1 MLMADC
7 TERLHLQLFPM
18 QLSRV
23 GRILEHALHKKF
35 LTLGEVLSVHTNF
48 QTLLITP
55 AIEWSHSTDLGVSAP
70 PPNADLAVN
79 LYDLFSFHIS
89 TSLAVVLVEGTC
101 SGGVRISIQWSKIRS
116 Q

>member
-1 MLMADC
+1 MTHRFSMLMADC

-23 GRILEHALHKKF
+23 GRIIEHALHKKF
-35 LTLGEVLSVHTNF
+35 LSLGEVLSVHTNF

-70 PPNADLAVN
+70 PPNRDGNFAPPRLTRPSP
-79 LYDLFSFHIS
+79 LRP
-89 TSLAVVLVEGTC
+89 
-101 SGGVRISIQWSKIRS
+101 VRIFPALQR
-116 Q
+116 

>member
-1 MLMADC
+1 
-7 TERLHLQLFPM
+7 M

-70 PPNADLAVN
+70 PPNRDGNFAPPRPAPLDPPFPASSRAD
-79 LYDLFSFHIS
+79 FSRPAKVMGRGWGKILDPHH
-89 TSLAVVLVEGTC
+89 GT
-101 SGGVRISIQWSKIRS
+101 GRGWVYTF
-116 Q
+116 

>member
-55 AIEWSHSTDLGVSAP
+55 AIEWSHSTDLGVYAP
-70 PPNADLAVN
+70 PPNRDGNFAPSRLTRPSP
-79 LYDLFSFHIS
+79 FRP
-89 TSLAVVLVEGTC
+89 
-101 SGGVRISIQWSKIRS
+101 VRIFPALQR
-116 Q
+116 